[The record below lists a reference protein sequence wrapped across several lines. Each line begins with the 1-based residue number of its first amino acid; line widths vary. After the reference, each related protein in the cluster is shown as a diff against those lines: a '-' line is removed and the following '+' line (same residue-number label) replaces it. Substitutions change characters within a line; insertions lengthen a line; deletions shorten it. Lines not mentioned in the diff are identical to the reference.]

1 MSGMNTQLLEWIV
14 HMVVVQ
20 LDFRS
25 SKSTEAAE
33 SYVVI
38 ELTRT
43 AEFGV
48 EASSTSGLILGL
60 VF

>member
-1 MSGMNTQLLEWIV
+1 
-14 HMVVVQ
+14 MVVVQ
-20 LDFRS
+20 LDFWS

-48 EASSTSGLILGL
+48 EASSTSGLIVGL